1 MNHKKIC
8 CQLCVAFSIAVFGI
22 LNIFSALQLIVTNAA
37 IKVPEVAYKINAEI
51 EESMKSGQNIPKF
64 KLDSNGE
71 TLKVNA
77 VEIGE
82 EKEQLTSIDF
92 RRNKK
97 SSKDAAVTKNPGQV
111 AHHQEDRVSNCGWW
125 DMPRREQ
132 QKGKPGVHSYT

>member
-1 MNHKKIC
+1 MNHKKIYSR
-8 CQLCVAFSIAVFGI
+8 LCVAFSIVVLGI
-22 LNIFSALQLIVTNAA
+22 LNTFSALQLIMTDAA
-37 IKVPEVAYKINAEI
+37 IKVPEVAYQINSES

-82 EKEQLTSIDF
+82 EKEQLRSIDF

-97 SSKDAAVTKNPGQV
+97 PLKDAAVTKNPG
-111 AHHQEDRVSNCGWW
+111 
-125 DMPRREQ
+125 
-132 QKGKPGVHSYT
+132 